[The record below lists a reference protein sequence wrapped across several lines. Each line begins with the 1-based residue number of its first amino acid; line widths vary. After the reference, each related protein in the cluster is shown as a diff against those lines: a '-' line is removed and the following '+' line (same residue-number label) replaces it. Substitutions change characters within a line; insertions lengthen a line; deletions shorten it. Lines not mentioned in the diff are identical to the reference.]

1 VKKSST
7 SRNKRIEAFIK
18 KVAAKK
24 IQKLAMPFIKRVSI
38 DIEDRIKTYKM
49 YQKYLNQ
56 YNPKQCL
63 KVVKKGKLVEYSI
76 ADDNIKIV
84 KKIGTE
90 SVYGAIYLSK
100 GSNVGELFRFASK
113 IMKRNKSNYNEIL
126 ILTRLSKLV
135 INKLNPHFPIMYHNF
150 ECTVPSK
157 NPKLPK
163 FAKNT
168 EYFINLNE
176 LANGDLKMFMLKE
189 FNNSKLTNNALAQI
203 YISILSFHSL
213 GYSHNDAHWGNFL
226 YHKITPGGY
235 IRYDINGKE
244 LYLENVGYLW
254 VIWDYGF
261 TAQLDKKNIVETMKD
276 YYRILGAFEN
286 QIRID
291 GWVPNNCP
299 ITADTKA
306 IASYIKYKLFD
317 LMVKNKVPKVS
328 FDNEIFDILIDN
340 TKLFIKRADLPK
352 SAAIINNSNPY
363 IINNFGI
370 Y

>member
-1 VKKSST
+1 
-7 SRNKRIEAFIK
+7 
-18 KVAAKK
+18 
-24 IQKLAMPFIKRVSI
+24 MPFIKRVSI

-49 YQKYLNQ
+49 YQKYFNQ

-63 KVVKKGKLVEYSI
+63 KVVKKGKVVEYSI

-90 SVYGAIYLSK
+90 SIYGAIYLSK

-113 IMKRNKSNYNEIL
+113 IMKRNKSNYTEIL
-126 ILTRLSKLV
+126 ILTRLSNLV
-135 INKLNPHFPIMYHNF
+135 ISKKNPHFPIMYHNF
-150 ECTVPSK
+150 ECTVLAK
-157 NPKLPK
+157 NTNLPK
-163 FAKNT
+163 FAKNS

-176 LANGDLKMFMLKE
+176 LANGDLKMFMHKE
-189 FNNSKLTNNALAQI
+189 FSNSKLTNNALAQI

-226 YHKITPGGY
+226 YHKINPGGY

-261 TAQLDKKNIVETMKD
+261 AIQLDKKDIKETIKD

-286 QIRID
+286 QIGNPNVG
-291 GWVPNNCP
+291 GWVPSNCP
-299 ITADTKA
+299 ITADTRVLA
-306 IASYIKYKLFD
+306 RYIKNELLYF
-317 LMVKNKVPKVS
+317 MMANKVPKITC
-328 FDNEIFDILIDN
+328 DNEIFDNLIDN
-340 TKLFIKRADLPK
+340 TKLFIKKADLPTN
-352 SAAIINNSNPY
+352 SAIINNNNPY
-363 IINNFGI
+363 IINNYGT